1 MKEKTH
7 SNRVGFLM
15 EKVMPN
21 VLLKCV
27 TQSGYSASLKSGL
40 VSQELDGGAPRYR
53 RFTKNAFHAVNVRWV
68 VNENGFEYLNAFHN
82 VWCESPNEPFYAP
95 LKVNGPVYKNYECY
109 FVEDSFQV
117 GEPNGVIFTITAQLR
132 VRPIV
137 DLEQDRILVEVGN
150 EGVDLSELTNPLE
163 KLVNV
168 DMPNA
173 LRGVNVF

>member
-1 MKEKTH
+1 
-7 SNRVGFLM
+7 
-15 EKVMPN
+15 MPN

-27 TQSGYSASLKSGL
+27 TQSGYSVGFSSGV

-53 RFTKNAFHAVNVRWV
+53 RVTKNAFHAVNVRWV

-82 VWCESPNEPFYAP
+82 IWCENPNEFFYAP
-95 LKVNGPVYKNYECY
+95 LKVNGSVYKNYECY

-150 EGVDLSELTNPLE
+150 EGVDLSELTDPLE

-173 LRGVNVF
+173 LRGVNV